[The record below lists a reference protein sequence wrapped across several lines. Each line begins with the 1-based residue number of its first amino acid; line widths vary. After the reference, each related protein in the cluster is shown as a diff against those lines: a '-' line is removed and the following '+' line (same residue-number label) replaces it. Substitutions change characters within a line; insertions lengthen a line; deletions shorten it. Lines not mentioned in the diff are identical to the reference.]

1 MSEIDIVP
9 ETLGQIQ
16 EEFKRQFQKDP
27 TVKRIYKR
35 MKNGTVDYADA
46 NEFSIRLGEILSE
59 ALRKFITAD
68 TLPEGR
74 MWYNIASR
82 IMEPTL
88 TTNYS
93 LISQVCRYAQEAVN
107 KKSGLS
113 LQAITPALNQNK
125 IDGFIDK
132 LSSDE
137 FENVQWMLGEPVV
150 NYSQSVVDDSIREN
164 AEFHAQSGLSPK
176 LIRKLGANETRTA
189 VRGKSRIR
197 YNIPCKWC
205 ESLAGEWDYN
215 NMPDFVYDNI
225 YRRHE
230 YCRCTVE
237 YVADG
242 KAQNIWTKKIYDV
255 GKDDRIKY
263 SQQQPAETAEDRKKR
278 LGN

>member
-137 FENVQWMLGEPVV
+137 FEMC
-150 NYSQSVVDDSIREN
+150 
-164 AEFHAQSGLSPK
+164 SGCW
-176 LIRKLGANETRTA
+176 ANR
-189 VRGKSRIR
+189 
-197 YNIPCKWC
+197 W
-205 ESLAGEWDYN
+205 
-215 NMPDFVYDNI
+215 
-225 YRRHE
+225 
-230 YCRCTVE
+230 
-237 YVADG
+237 
-242 KAQNIWTKKIYDV
+242 
-255 GKDDRIKY
+255 
-263 SQQQPAETAEDRKKR
+263 
-278 LGN
+278 